1 MRRALRSSYGA
12 MLMSIFSGASSS
24 LQSKEP
30 LPARHRAC
38 AIVIGVAAVAWLT
51 WLSGWLGVKPG
62 TVLTKHSNVL
72 FSSDTSLWML
82 KMWGKPTFADVTHLI
97 HPLQIFF
104 WSRPCRAAGAV
115 AGIFLP
121 YLDAQIFGARL
132 FVATIAGTGIAFLA
146 WLALR
151 NGIRTVECLT
161 LFVMYFLFTS
171 NATICLPEH
180 FGISNGLLTVAFVA
194 PLLAASSRVRLFILG
209 IMIVPIGGT
218 TITNAIF
225 PILSLIQSGLK
236 SARLRLGALAVGSSI
251 ALGGAYLASR
261 HSAMFHTFIDTYM
274 RWRFVHDPL
283 ATGAYLFYFL
293 VSPAI
298 GPRPLIVQSW
308 AGPMVSYE
316 PVHGSLSLTCYF
328 GIQAIGAIAWAV
340 LLCRCALAAYRRPAA
355 RPAVKLLVGWLL
367 FNCVLHNV
375 WGDELLLYSAHW
387 SWALMALVVLGA
399 PRLSRAF
406 VVTAAL
412 VVIVCQIPTLL
423 AIKRALET
431 IVT

>member
-1 MRRALRSSYGA
+1 
-12 MLMSIFSGASSS
+12 MSIFSATPGS

-30 LPARHRAC
+30 LSAKDRAC
-38 AIVIGVAAVAWLT
+38 VIFIGVAAVVWLT

-62 TVLTKHSNVL
+62 TVLTQRSNVL
-72 FSSDTSLWML
+72 FSSDTGLWML
-82 KMWGKPTFADVTHLI
+82 KMWGAPTYPDATHLI

-104 WSRPCRAAGAV
+104 WSRPCRALGAV
-115 AGIFLP
+115 AGVFLP
-121 YLDAQIFGARL
+121 HLDAQVFGARL
-132 FVATIAGTGIAFLA
+132 FVAMIAGTGIAFLA

-151 NGIRTVECLT
+151 NGIRTVECLA

-171 NATICLPEH
+171 SATICLPEH

-194 PLLAASSRVRLFILG
+194 PLLAANSRVRLFILG
-209 IMIVPIGGT
+209 IMVVLIGGT

-225 PILSLIQSGLK
+225 PVLSMIQSGLK

-251 ALGGAYLASR
+251 VLGAAYLASR
-261 HSAMFHTFIDTYM
+261 HSAMFHKFIDTYM
-274 RWRFVHDPL
+274 RWRFVQDPL
-283 ATGAYLFYFL
+283 ATGTYLFYFL

-298 GPRPLIVQSW
+298 GPRPPVVPNW
-308 AGPMVSYE
+308 AGSMVSYE
-316 PVHGSLSLTCYF
+316 PLSLTFYF
-328 GIQAIGAIAWAV
+328 GIQALGAIAWAV
-340 LLCRCALAAYRRPAA
+340 LLCRCALEAYRWPSTRT
-355 RPAVKLLVGWLL
+355 AVKLLLGWLL

-375 WGDELLLYSAHW
+375 WGDELQLYAAHW

-423 AIKRALET
+423 AIKRAVET
-431 IVT
+431 ILT